1 MSNETNPLVSL
12 SSAMADAVERAG
24 NATVTVH
31 ARRRMPASG
40 VVFTSNLIL
49 TADHVVEVDDEIKIV
64 LPNGEERTAALAGRD
79 PGSDLAVLRLT
90 ESAPSIATPITG
102 EARVG
107 QLALALGRPGSSGIQ
122 ASLGIVSAIGSAVRV
137 VSEGDAE
144 HHEGHGHHGGSPG
157 RGHHPFGRHH
167 RRGRGQQIAEQFI
180 RTDAIPYPG
189 FSGGPLIDA
198 AGNVIGIN
206 TSGLLRGMSIAIPA
220 PRAWQIAASLDQ
232 HGSVKRGY
240 LGIRSQPVPLSAE
253 MQTAL
258 GREQGSGLLLVW
270 IEEGSPAAQGG
281 LFVGDILVGLA
292 GDPVTDPD
300 ELQLSLAGD
309 VVGQLTP
316 VEVLRGGQPAV
327 ISVTVGTR
335 E

>member
-1 MSNETNPLVSL
+1 MSNEINPLLSL
-12 SSAMADAVERAG
+12 SNAMADAVESAG
-24 NATVTVH
+24 EATVTVL

-40 VVFTSNLIL
+40 VAYAPNLIL
-49 TADHVVEVDDEIKIV
+49 TADHVVEMDDDIKIG
-64 LPNGEERTAALAGRD
+64 LPNGEERPATLAGRD
-79 PGSDLAVLRLT
+79 PGSDLAILRLT
-90 ESAPSIATPITG
+90 APMPSIASPITG
-102 EARVG
+102 DARVG

-137 VSEGDAE
+137 VREAGPEA
-144 HHEGHGHHGGSPG
+144 EGHGRHSGPG
-157 RGHHPFGRHH
+157 QGRHPFGRHH
-167 RRGRGQQIAEQFI
+167 HRGKTAQVAEQFI

-220 PRAWQIAASLDQ
+220 SRAWQIAAALDQ

-240 LGIRSQPVPLSAE
+240 LGIRSQPVPLNAE
-253 MQTAL
+253 MQAAL
-258 GREQGSGLLLVW
+258 GREQASGLLLVW

-281 LFVGDILVGLA
+281 LFVGDILVSLA

-300 ELQLSLAGD
+300 ELQLSLSGEI
-309 VVGQLTP
+309 VGQPTS

-327 ISVTVGTR
+327 ITVTVGTR

>member
-1 MSNETNPLVSL
+1 MTDSTNPLINL
-12 SSAMADAVERAG
+12 STAMADAVERAG
-24 NATVTVH
+24 NATVTVL

-40 VVFTSNLIL
+40 VVYSPHLVL
-49 TADHVVEVDDEIKIV
+49 TADHAIESDEDIKIG
-64 LPNGEERTAALAGRD
+64 LPNGEEITATLAGRD
-79 PGSDLAVLRLT
+79 PGSDLALLRLSSSVPVT
-90 ESAPSIATPITG
+90 ATPITA

-107 QLALALGRPGSSGIQ
+107 QLALALGRPSPGIQ

-137 VSEGDAE
+137 VEEGGE
-144 HHEGHGHHGGSPG
+144 HAGHPG
-157 RGHHPFGRHH
+157 RRH
-167 RRGRGQQIAEQFI
+167 RRRGKTAQVAEQFI

-220 PRAWQIAASLDQ
+220 SRAWQIAASLDQ

-240 LGIRSQPVPLSAE
+240 LGIRSQPVALNAD

-258 GREQGSGLLLVW
+258 GREQSTGLLLVW
-270 IEEGSPAAQGG
+270 VEEGSPAANGG
-281 LFVGDILVGLA
+281 LLVGDILVGLA
-292 GDPVTDPD
+292 GEPVTDPD
-300 ELQLSLAGD
+300 ELQLSLSGE
-309 VVGQLTP
+309 VVGQPTS
-316 VEVLRGGQPAV
+316 VEVLRGGKPAV
-327 ISVTVGTR
+327 VSVTVGAR